1 MNDIINF
8 NDFAIRRVF
17 DEEKQ
22 LWYFSVTDVIRALLQ
37 QPDYQTARN
46 YWKVLKNRLKKDG
59 SESVTNCNRLKLEAD
74 DGKNVVTG
82 ESFLPNKQEPSDEE

>member
-8 NDFAIRRVF
+8 DDFAIRRVF

-82 ESFLPNKQEPSDEE
+82 ESFLPNKQELSDEE